1 MSALLHMFRSSR
13 KLVVLIGGVALLI
26 GSSGAVAL
34 YLGKE
39 RLRDFTSASPN
50 GLECS
55 NVSLI
60 TIRKENRLW
69 VRKYIRTDP
78 TDGLT
83 RVKTALRVARAV
95 YEEQKPDLVQVV
107 VLDRNGPT
115 LRSDIRGRALGAD
128 VVYVPHPDKIANG
141 AVEAPVTARYYNGDA
156 STQGLFYGEQIN
168 MLPKDIDATLAA
180 LKNYSDCSNP
190 LAAENGKGGD
200 AKADKRKAA
209 VAAEEKAAA
218 KDAAHATPDQREPST
233 TGNLPPEPD
242 KGGEFIGVDATDPKA
257 TPSPGLDP
265 TMTGASGRRSPVTN

>member
-1 MSALLHMFRSSR
+1 MFRSPR

-26 GSSGAVAL
+26 GSSGAFAL
-34 YLGKE
+34 YLGKD
-39 RLRDFTSASPN
+39 RLQGFASASPN

-60 TIRKENRLW
+60 TIRKENRFW

-83 RVKTALRVARAV
+83 RVKTALRVAKAV

-107 VLDRNGPT
+107 VLDRNGPI

-128 VVYVPHPDKIANG
+128 VVYAPHPDKVAGG

-156 STQGLFYGEQIN
+156 SAQGLFYGEQIN
-168 MLPKDIDATLAA
+168 MLPNDIDETLAA
-180 LKNYSDCSNP
+180 LKNYNDCDNP
-190 LAAENGKGGD
+190 LAAENDKGGD
-200 AKADKRKAA
+200 AKTDKRKAA

-218 KDAAHATPDQREPST
+218 KEAAHASPKQREPAT
-233 TGNLPPEPD
+233 TGNVPPETD
-242 KGGEFIGVDATDPKA
+242 KGAEFIGVDATDPNA
-257 TPSPGLDP
+257 GPSPGVDP
-265 TMTGASGRRSPVTN
+265 TMTGASSRRSPVTN

>member
-1 MSALLHMFRSSR
+1 MSALLHMFRSPR

-26 GSSGAVAL
+26 GSSGAFAL
-34 YLGKE
+34 YLGKD
-39 RLRDFTSASPN
+39 RFQGFVSASPN

-60 TIRKENRLW
+60 TIRKENRFW

-83 RVKTALRVARAV
+83 RVRTALRVAKAV

-107 VLDRNGPT
+107 VLDQNGPT

-128 VVYVPHPDKIANG
+128 VVYVPHPDKVANG
-141 AVEAPVTARYYNGDA
+141 AVEAPVTARYYNGGA
-156 STQGLFYGEQIN
+156 SAQGLFYGEQIN
-168 MLPKDIDATLAA
+168 MLPNDIDETLAA
-180 LKNYSDCSNP
+180 LKNYSDCDNP
-190 LAAENGKGGD
+190 LAAENDKGGD
-200 AKADKRKAA
+200 AKTDKRKAA
-209 VAAEEKAAA
+209 VAAEEKATA
-218 KDAAHATPDQREPST
+218 KEAAHALPEPAT

-242 KGGEFIGVDATDPKA
+242 KGDEFIGVDATDPKTA
-257 TPSPGLDP
+257 PPPGLDP